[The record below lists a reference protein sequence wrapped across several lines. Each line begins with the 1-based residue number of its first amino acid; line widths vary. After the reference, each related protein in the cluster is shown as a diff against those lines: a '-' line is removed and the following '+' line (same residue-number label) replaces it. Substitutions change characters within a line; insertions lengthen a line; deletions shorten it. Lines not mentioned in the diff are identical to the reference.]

1 VSDYQILR
9 ETITKLIDF
18 PNTEWCITQLSA
30 DHCFEHLD
38 KYEAEGRVTPKFF
51 IEDRGVTLVW
61 REGNLKTY
69 HHFYPDEKE
78 DEIFRTRT

>member
-1 VSDYQILR
+1 M
-9 ETITKLIDF
+9 
-18 PNTEWCITQLSA
+18 
-30 DHCFEHLD
+30 
-38 KYEAEGRVTPKFF
+38 F

>member
-1 VSDYQILR
+1 MSNYNDLK

-18 PNTEWCITQLSA
+18 PSIEWEITRISA
-30 DHCFEHLD
+30 ENAIEALD
-38 KYEAEGRVTPKFF
+38 RYESEGKPAPKFF

-61 REGNLKTY
+61 REGNLRTY

-78 DEIFRTRT
+78 DEIFVSRY